1 MHREGVTLFESEPNG
16 EHPHATLRALPEA
29 AGLAWW
35 TDFLARHRA
44 DIGRRAAEAKVIS
57 WHPGPA
63 MPLDLFSY
71 LREATG
77 CYTLARFLAVISL
90 ASALVEAILNRD
102 SRLAERGDLRR
113 VDGWILL
120 NNRNLLRASAAGLP
134 VRELLG
140 AAEAVEDEAPLSF
153 IHVRNR
159 ITHGHLAG
167 FPGQLSDDAPA
178 LEAAARTQLDKAS
191 RFLVAWFNTCPDIQN
206 LAPTEQRA
214 AS

>member
-1 MHREGVTLFESEPNG
+1 MHRESITLLEAESNG
-16 EHPHATLRALPEA
+16 GHPHATLRSLPEA

-35 TDFLARHRA
+35 TEFLARHRA
-44 DIGRRAAEAKVIS
+44 DIARRAAEAKVIS
-57 WHPGPA
+57 WNPGPA

-71 LREATG
+71 WREATG
-77 CYTLARFLAVISL
+77 CYALARFLAAISL

-102 SRLAERGDLRR
+102 SRLGGQGDLRR

-120 NNRNLLRASAAGLP
+120 DIRNLLRASEGGLP

-140 AAEAVEDEAPLSF
+140 PAEAAADEAPLSF
-153 IHVRNR
+153 IQLRNR
-159 ITHGHLAG
+159 IAHGHLAG
-167 FPGQLSDDAPA
+167 FPGHLSDDSPA

-206 LAPTEQRA
+206 LAPSEQRA

>member
-1 MHREGVTLFESEPNG
+1 MYREDVTLLESESNG
-16 EHPHATLRALPEA
+16 EHPHATLRGLREA
-29 AGLAWW
+29 AGFAWW
-35 TDFLARHRA
+35 TDFLARHCA
-44 DIGRRAAEAKVIS
+44 DVARRAAEAKVIS

-77 CYTLARFLAVISL
+77 CYTLARFLAAISL

-102 SRLAERGDLRR
+102 SRLAGRGDLQR

-120 NNRNLLRASAAGLP
+120 NNRNLLRASEAGLP

-140 AAEAVEDEAPLSF
+140 PAEAAADEAPLSF
-153 IHVRNR
+153 IHLRNR
-159 ITHGHLAG
+159 IAHGHLAG
-167 FPGQLSDDAPA
+167 FPGQLSDESPA
-178 LEAAARTQLDKAS
+178 LEGAARTQLDKAS

-206 LAPTEQRA
+206 RAPTEQRA